1 MPRTPAA
8 PSEPPRVLSLFIEL
22 PRGAVK
28 HGYSFQHAAKVPA
41 PYLVYGT
48 QPAIGRIAAARAAA
62 GLLTE
67 LREIDIGGLRNLSAA
82 SLGVSPA
89 ALELAAR
96 SAPTRLPP
104 RPLPPPSE
112 PVSMTRA
119 RALPQP
125 LGRRDTLPLVG
136 ARPDLALQAAA
147 PRDGDAR

>member
-1 MPRTPAA
+1 MRDITTRHVLCYHDALYVVLPMHLMHAVSDTPHSPRRAA
-8 PSEPPRVLSLFIEL
+8 
-22 PRGAVK
+22 
-28 HGYSFQHAAKVPA
+28 
-41 PYLVYGT
+41 T
-48 QPAIGRIAAARAAA
+48 RAAA